1 MMMPARIDGAI
12 PPVVSLNRSSGE
24 PRDQQG
30 GDNQKAFHEILSQK
44 IGD

>member
-1 MMMPARIDGAI
+1 MIC
-12 PPVVSLNRSSGE
+12 LNRSSGD
-24 PRDQQG
+24 PRDQQD